1 MNLLA
6 GLVLLGVLIFVHE
19 GGHFLFAKLFGVKV
33 ETFSLGFGPRILGFT
48 FGETEYRLSAVPLG
62 GYVKLLGENPD
73 EYGLPIPP
81 DEQAR
86 TLNAKPLW
94 QRALILIGGPGVNLL
109 FPLLLYFIV
118 GLSVLFQPVYPAVVG
133 EAYGDPAVKAGLESG
148 DEILS
153 VDGTPVKEW
162 TDMQKLV
169 SSKPGQK
176 ISMVVR
182 RDGKDKTL
190 TLTPEAVPAKNALQ
204 ENIKLGFIGVVPDMD
219 PPVVGVPSDAIAA
232 VRAGLKT
239 GDRILSVDGVTM
251 HTWHQFHHL
260 VTSSTGKELKLA
272 VRRPASLTD
281 RDVKDATELDLVYK
295 VPQVNPMGGM
305 LPPSTYVGKVED
317 DTDVGRILQPGDR
330 ITAFNGH
337 PIRHYY
343 QLSTLLAGIEDQTF
357 VLTFYRDTVKH
368 NVVARLTKQEREGP
382 YKDLGPLYRFGA
394 FWMINGDET
403 YTTTVKPHRTL
414 GDILAYPV
422 EKTWDVATLGVKSI
436 WMLFSGQVAFKQL
449 GGPIMIMDVAGKAY
463 NASWTSYLHTMALI
477 SISLGLLNLFPIPL
491 LDGGQLAMYA
501 VEAVR
506 RKPLSE
512 KFRERLNYTGL
523 FLLLSLMVL
532 VFKNDFER
540 YWSSIVG
547 FFTGS

>member
-6 GLVLLGVLIFVHE
+6 GLILLGVLIFVHE
-19 GGHFLFAKLFGVKV
+19 GGHFFFAKLFGVKV
-33 ETFSLGFGPRILGFT
+33 ETFSLGFGPKILGFKY
-48 FGETEYRLSAVPLG
+48 GETEYRLSAVPLG
-62 GYVKLLGENPD
+62 GYVKLLGEDPD
-73 EYGLPIPP
+73 DYGLPLPP

-94 QRALILIGGPGVNLL
+94 QRALILIGGPAVNLL
-109 FPLLLYFIV
+109 FPLVLYFIV
-118 GLSVLFQPVYPAVVG
+118 GMSVLFNPVFPPVVG
-133 EAYGDPAVKAGLESG
+133 EVYGDPSVQAGLQSG

-153 VDGTPVKEW
+153 VDGVAIDEW

-169 SSKPGQK
+169 STRPGEDIK
-176 ISMVVR
+176 LKVR
-182 RDGKDKTL
+182 RDGTEIEL

-204 ENIKLGFIGVVPDMD
+204 EDIKLGFIGVVPDMD

-232 VRAGLKT
+232 IRAGLRT
-239 GDRILSVDGVTM
+239 GDRIVSVNGTKMD
-251 HTWHQFHHL
+251 TWHQFAAL
-260 VTSSTGKELKLA
+260 VTSSSGKELKLEIS
-272 VRRPASLTD
+272 RPLS
-281 RDVKDATELDLVYK
+281 VTEREGGGEAMTLAYK

-305 LPPSTYVGKVED
+305 LPPSTYVGRVED
-317 DTDVGRILQPGDR
+317 DTDVGRVLQPGDR
-330 ITAFNGH
+330 IAAFNGR

-343 QLSTLLAGIEDQTF
+343 QLSTMLAGVEEETF
-357 VLTFYRDTVKH
+357 VLTYYRDTAKH
-368 NVVARLTKQEREGP
+368 NTVTRLTRQDREGP
-382 YKDLGPLYRFGA
+382 YKDLGPMYRFGA
-394 FWMINGDET
+394 FWMVNGDET
-403 YTTTVKPHRTL
+403 HTTTITPSRSL
-414 GDILAYPV
+414 GEILAFPF

-491 LDGGQLAMYA
+491 LDGGQLTMYA
-501 VEAVR
+501 IEGIR

-512 KFRERLNYTGL
+512 KFRERVNYVGL

-547 FFTGS
+547 FFTGA